1 MALVARLRD
10 CSPGGCVGRIQEH
23 AQRSMRADFSACWHD
38 FGGMTMPIRLR
49 VHLCARLS
57 IFDTLASFG
66 PAWTEKQAFAAQLLS
81 SLVAD
86 ADKSASRTLS
96 AEELYSLLAYVGC
109 SAAICEAC
117 GIKCSSDPAG

>member
-1 MALVARLRD
+1 MTV
-10 CSPGGCVGRIQEH
+10 
-23 AQRSMRADFSACWHD
+23 DFLQMSASL
-38 FGGMTMPIRLR
+38 GLMTMLTCLK
-49 VHLCARLS
+49 HYLCARQS

-66 PAWTEKQAFAAQLLS
+66 AAWTEKQAFATQLLS
-81 SLVAD
+81 SLVTD
-86 ADKSASRTLS
+86 ADKSASRASAEPLS